1 MRSEVDLL
9 NDYLKKNSTAKL
21 YCFTNPSEEVKYKDK
36 YYDKLLFAID
46 RNKNMIY
53 SAIDNESYKLD
64 LFLAELYQS
73 QDKYG
78 INKINPNQGTDEYGY
93 NDEVLPHSD
102 ELILVYNIAM
112 FTTNLNVD
120 LDIDGYRL
128 NKYIITDDNKER
140 VAM

>member
-1 MRSEVDLL
+1 MRNEVDLL

-73 QDKYG
+73 QDK
-78 INKINPNQGTDEYGY
+78 
-93 NDEVLPHSD
+93 
-102 ELILVYNIAM
+102 
-112 FTTNLNVD
+112 
-120 LDIDGYRL
+120 
-128 NKYIITDDNKER
+128 
-140 VAM
+140 